1 MQVASR
7 PNNEKSINSWYYDTK
22 KIQTLQTKTDI
33 FVHLFRLHSS
43 NYTFTKKIVKSELV
57 NVKYIHFL
65 PIQIH

>member
-7 PNNEKSINSWYYDTK
+7 PNNEKSIK
-22 KIQTLQTKTDI
+22 FK
-33 FVHLFRLHSS
+33 HSS